1 MYKIDFPFKRN
12 EWYPVSFLLDFYDD
26 LLKFVKLN
34 NGDICNPI
42 QNDEDGRK
50 YKIYSEELIPFLLW
64 GRYLG
69 NQSEFQ
75 LPESG
80 YEAADIFTRSH
91 EDQANVVGL
100 QITCADPDWDAV
112 LRSERKGKNPGY
124 IAKLE
129 REELDRNGI
138 VFRGCKI
145 ARGNDTAPV
154 TISHEDYIRVWEL
167 GIQRILKKKC
177 EIKRYDDQNL
187 ILLIAAR
194 GIKFDLLYA
203 KEGEFLDK
211 LINFIKNKICNNPFQ
226 SIYIIDTSRD
236 DTVWKIAP

>member
-12 EWYPVSFLLDFYDD
+12 EWYPFSLILDFSDS
-26 LLKFVKLN
+26 LLKLLKSN
-34 NGDICNPI
+34 NGDISNLI
-42 QNDEDGRK
+42 ENDGDGNK

-69 NQSEFQ
+69 NQPEFQ

-80 YEAADIFTRSH
+80 YAAADIMMRSH
-91 EDQANVVGL
+91 EDQANIVGL
-100 QITCADPDWDAV
+100 QVTCAYPDWDAV
-112 LRSERKGKNPGY
+112 LRSERKAENPGY

-145 ARGNDTAPV
+145 ARGNDTTPV
-154 TISHEDYIRVWEL
+154 TLSHGDYVRVWEL
-167 GIQRILKKKC
+167 GVQRMLKRKF
-177 EIKRYDDQNL
+177 ENKRYNDQNF
-187 ILLIAAR
+187 ILLIAVD
-194 GIKFDLLYA
+194 GIKFDLLHA
-203 KEGEFLDK
+203 NESDFIDK
-211 LINFIKNKICNNPFQ
+211 MNSFTKNKIYNNPFQ